1 MHSGDLIRQQ
11 RKLKGLTQK
20 QLAEAIGV
28 SEPSIRLYELGKR
41 TPGED
46 VIRQIAEALEVS
58 PEALHAYDTDSAREV
73 LEMLFRLEDD
83 YGLVPYVS
91 GFSYGLVV
99 KGDAPKAKKL
109 YPAIDAWHGM
119 REKLEGGAI
128 TKEEYDAW
136 KASFSGV
143 EYGLVSL

>member
-1 MHSGDLIRQQ
+1 MHSGDLIKQQ
-11 RKLKGLTQK
+11 RKRKGMTQR

-46 VIRQIAEALEVS
+46 VIRRIAGALEIR
-58 PEALHAYDTDSAREV
+58 PEALHAYDTNSAREV

-83 YGLVPYVS
+83 YGLTPHVS
-91 GFSYGLVV
+91 GYSHELIV

-109 YPAIDAWHGM
+109 YPAIDAWHEM
-119 REKLEGGAI
+119 RRRLEAGAI
-128 TKEEYDAW
+128 AKE
-136 KASFSGV
+136 
-143 EYGLVSL
+143 EYGLVTL